1 MDESP
6 NHHTQAR
13 DEMVAA
19 LTARRPM
26 GDRVAAAMRA
36 VPRHLFLPEIEPRAA
51 YLDQPVVIKH
61 DAEGRPISSSSQPAV
76 MAVMLDQLDV
86 RPGHRVLEVGAGT
99 GYNAALL
106 AHLAGPDGHVVTVDL
121 DADLAERAGQRLA
134 EAGYEDVE
142 VVCADGVDGHAAGAP
157 YDRIIVTVGA
167 WDLAPAW
174 AAQLAPGG
182 RLVVPLDLRG
192 VQASVALEHADG
204 RWVSASVEPCGFMRM
219 RGPSA
224 GPEPARV
231 LRQEPELMLTLPEPR
246 EVGDALGALD
256 GVPSE
261 AGIGPAGRLSP
272 ALLGT
277 GVTFWLA
284 LHEPRW
290 CMLSGRG
297 RLARLVGHQGP
308 GGYGGTV
315 GVADAG
321 AVAILALAPEPAGEG
336 PTGEGPTGEGSSGT
350 SGACGTSG
358 ASAPGLV
365 SLVARGFG
373 PGGARLAA
381 DLAACVRA
389 WDAAGRPAAS
399 ALRIEARP
407 IGERGDADP
416 EEAPHG
422 ASGGAGK
429 GGASGGAGKGG
440 GWAVLEKRHTRLLLR
455 FT

>member
-6 NHHTQAR
+6 NDHTQAR

-19 LTARRPM
+19 LTARRPL

-36 VPRHLFLPEIEPRAA
+36 VPRHLFLPEIEPQAA
-51 YLDQPVVIKH
+51 YLDQPVVIKR
-61 DAEGRPISSSSQPAV
+61 DAGGRPISSSSQPAI

-86 RPGHRVLEVGAGT
+86 RPGHRVLEIEAGT

-106 AHLAGPDGHVVTVDL
+106 AHLAGPGGHVVTVDL
-121 DADLAERAGQRLA
+121 DADLAERAGRRLA
-134 EAGYEDVE
+134 EAGHGDVE
-142 VVCADGVDGHAAGAP
+142 VVCADGVEGHAAGAP
-157 YDRIIVTVGA
+157 YDRIIVTAGA

-174 AAQLAPGG
+174 AAQLGPGG

-192 VQASVALEHADG
+192 VQASVALERADG
-204 RWVSASVEPCGFMRM
+204 RWVSTSVEPCGFMRM
-219 RGPSA
+219 RGPSG
-224 GPEPARV
+224 GPEPTRV
-231 LRQEPELMLTLPEPR
+231 LRQEQELMLTLPEPR

-256 GVPSE
+256 GVASE
-261 AGIGPAGRLSP
+261 ADIGLAGPLSP

-277 GVTFWLA
+277 DVTFWLA

-290 CMLSGRG
+290 CMLSGRE
-297 RLARLVGHQGP
+297 RLARLVGHQGRS
-308 GGYGGTV
+308 GYGGTV

-321 AVAILALAPEPAGEG
+321 AVAILALAPEPAAEAS
-336 PTGEGPTGEGSSGT
+336 TGEGAAGEGSARKAEGASGT
-350 SGACGTSG
+350 GAGGAPSG

-365 SLVARGFG
+365 SSVARGFG

-381 DLAACVRA
+381 DLAAHVRA

-399 ALRIEARP
+399 ALRVEARP
-407 IGERGDADP
+407 IGEGGDADP
-416 EEAPHG
+416 EGAPHG
-422 ASGGAGK
+422 ASGGAGRD
-429 GGASGGAGKGG
+429 G
-440 GWAVLEKRHTRLLLR
+440 GWVVLEKRHTRLLLR